1 MAKEEKKTFKGV
13 ILQAL
18 AIFLGFVVPISLLAI
33 GIAIFKVTD
42 INLKRPAEKASQETV
57 AEEVIT
63 PSTLLN
69 NRAKYSRQRVV
80 IRGRT
85 TREPAVCERK
95 ECPADDSCCGCPE
108 ERNLILNDSNV
119 VLTSNSG
126 GRLRLLDEQKQPLCQ
141 RRVGSCEYNCGEWKV
156 GAIYDVTGNFF
167 GEAPPPGWK
176 MSLEYYFLVEDKSLV
191 RTVGILDTI
200 GNLFNEIK
208 AQFQKLKTT
217 GSYVL

>member
-1 MAKEEKKTFKGV
+1 MAEEEKKTSRRV
-13 ILQAL
+13 VLQTL
-18 AIFLGFVVPISLLAI
+18 AIFLGFVVPISILVI

-42 INLKRPAEKASQETV
+42 INLKRPAEKASQETI
-57 AEEVIT
+57 AEEVVT

-95 ECPADDSCCGCPE
+95 ECPADDSCCGCPQ

-119 VLTSNSG
+119 VVTSKSG

-141 RRVGSCEYNCGEWKV
+141 RQVGSCEYNCGEWKI
-156 GAIYDVTGNFF
+156 GAIYDVTGDFF

-176 MSLEYYFLVEDKSLV
+176 MSLEYYFLVENKSLV